1 MTTPIDP
8 TLMNCHQ
15 CTATVAPTDKFC
27 EECGVNLVSKSVSQ
41 QMGNSCQKC
50 GAAAD
55 QIDVDRYC
63 TGCGFRQVAI
73 EHETILLELAPNF
86 AGASD
91 RGRRHHQNEDAIALK
106 IIDEGVYTIVICDG
120 VSISQHPE
128 LASRFAATACVEGI
142 ETSLQQTANAET
154 AICNGVNKAL
164 QAVSSIPFEPNNSIA
179 DPSSATIVTAIVR
192 DNLATIGWL
201 GDSRAYWLAAD
212 KSLQLTQ
219 DDSWAREN
227 VAAGNMTMEEAE
239 KSPHAHAITRWLGS
253 DLDDDGVPS
262 LVSFPIPGAGY
273 LLLCTDGLWNYAPEP
288 SYLYHLIQ
296 QSPSKNGI
304 DIARH
309 LVQYAN
315 QQGGQDNITVSV
327 LVF

>member
-8 TLMNCHQ
+8 KSMNCHQ
-15 CTATVAPTDKFC
+15 CDAIVAATDKFC
-27 EECGVNLVSKSVSQ
+27 EECGVNLGSKSVSQ

-55 QIDVDRYC
+55 KIDVDRYC

-106 IIDEGVYTIVICDG
+106 IIDERTYAMVVCDG

-128 LASRFAATACVEGI
+128 LASRFAVAACIEGI
-142 ETSLQQTANAET
+142 ELSLQEGANPET
-154 AICNGVNKAL
+154 AIFNGVDKSL
-164 QAVSSIPFEPNNSIA
+164 QAVSEIPFDPENSIV

-192 DNLATIGWL
+192 DNLATIAWL

-219 DDSWAREN
+219 DDSWAREI
-227 VAAGNMTMEEAE
+227 VAQGTLTMEEAE
-239 KSPHAHAITRWLGS
+239 KSPHAHAITRWLGA

-262 LVSFPIPGAGY
+262 IATLTIPGAGY
-273 LLLCTDGLWNYAPEP
+273 LLLCTDGLWNYAPES

-296 QSPSKNGI
+296 QSPSSNSI

>member
-1 MTTPIDP
+1 
-8 TLMNCHQ
+8 MNCHQ
-15 CTATVAPTDKFC
+15 CDAIVAATDKFC
-27 EECGVNLVSKSVSQ
+27 EECGANLGSKSVPQ
-41 QMGNSCQKC
+41 KMADNCQKC
-50 GAAAD
+50 GATPD
-55 QIDVDRYC
+55 KIDADRYC
-63 TGCGFRQVAI
+63 TGCGFRQIAI
-73 EHETILLELAPNF
+73 DHETILLELAPNF

-91 RGRRHHQNEDAIALK
+91 RGRRHHQNEDAISLK
-106 IIDEGVYTIVICDG
+106 IIDERTYVIVVCDG

-128 LASRFAATACVEGI
+128 LASRFAVAACLEGI
-142 ETSLQQTANAET
+142 EISLQQQTNTET
-154 AICNGVNKAL
+154 AICNGVNQSL
-164 QAVSSIPFEPNNSIA
+164 QAVSGIPFEPDNPTV

-192 DNLATIGWL
+192 DNVATIGWL

-212 KSLQLTQ
+212 KSIQLTQ

-239 KSPHAHAITRWLGS
+239 KSPHAHAITRWLGA

-262 LVSFPIPGAGY
+262 IATLTIPGAGY

-296 QSPSKNGI
+296 QLPDSNSI

-315 QQGGQDNITVSV
+315 QQGGQDNITVSL